1 MSAREFCSYRKIFYN
16 CLFCCF
22 FLVYKFYYI
31 YAICFLIPN
40 HFLCLPLVNEH
51 ASGFRK
57 TYAHTSFELTLTCLV
72 LARLIFSRKKRCI
85 LWPFKLT
92 SCGSSADNSANV
104 QCVVVGSFAKSTQ
117 GHLLNVRYLKTLP

>member
-1 MSAREFCSYRKIFYN
+1 M
-16 CLFCCF
+16 
-22 FLVYKFYYI
+22 YKFYYI

-92 SCGSSADNSANV
+92 SDLFLLVSSIRKENPVS
-104 QCVVVGSFAKSTQ
+104 
-117 GHLLNVRYLKTLP
+117 LLKLEIVI